1 MLVQQI
7 LNGNYETILPTQF
20 ATKKAVYPFPKWK

>member
-7 LNGNYETILPTQF
+7 LKGEYETILPAKF